1 VSSRAAVA
9 APAAPARRVIH
20 RAPPIV
26 VPRGPRR
33 LSGPARRAAPDR
45 GVRAPA
51 TSGGGIVLGLIAALE
66 RIANHRLLDRLLR
79 GRAWIGLVAF
89 ALIGIVTMQLGLLK
103 LSGGIGRAIEREA
116 LLQRE
121 NAALS
126 IENSELAAGE
136 RVQSLATRLGM
147 ELVPTGALRFL
158 TANPRTDLT
167 KAAAAV
173 SASARATP
181 RSSEESGEA
190 STTTASTQAAS
201 AEAQAP
207 TSTPTEPPSG
217 AAEQSSAASGEAAS
231 RGEGTS
237 HSESASSGESH
248 ARSGESA
255 TAPGEST
262 ASATPASGSEPS
274 GAAAPGTSG
283 SAEAGPAGGTQAGP
297 QG

>member
-9 APAAPARRVIH
+9 APPAPARRITH
-20 RAPPIV
+20 RAPPLV

-33 LSGPARRAAPDR
+33 VSGPARRTAPDR

-126 IENSELAAGE
+126 IENSELTAGE

-147 ELVPTGALRFL
+147 ELVPAGALRFL

-181 RSSEESGEA
+181 RSSEESGAA
-190 STTTASTQAAS
+190 STTTVSTQAAS
-201 AEAQAP
+201 AETQAP
-207 TSTPTEPPSG
+207 TPTEPPSG
-217 AAEQSSAASGEAAS
+217 AAEQSSAASGEGTS
-231 RGEGTS
+231 RGEGTPP
-237 HSESASSGESH
+237 SESASSGESH
-248 ARSGESA
+248 APSGESA

-262 ASATPASGSEPS
+262 ATATPASGSEPS
-274 GAAAPGTSG
+274 SAAVPAPNG

>member
-9 APAAPARRVIH
+9 APAAPARRIVH
-20 RAPPIV
+20 RPPPLV

-33 LSGPARRAAPDR
+33 VSGPARRKAPDR

-51 TSGGGIVLGLIAALE
+51 RSGGGVVLGLIDALE
-66 RIANHRLLDRLLR
+66 RVANHRLLDRLLR
-79 GRAWIGLVAF
+79 GSAWIGLVAF

-147 ELVPTGALRFL
+147 ELVPAGALRFL
-158 TANPRTDLT
+158 TAHPRTDLT

-181 RSSEESGEA
+181 RRSEESGSA
-190 STTTASTQAAS
+190 STTTVSAQPAS
-201 AEAQAP
+201 AETQAP
-207 TSTPTEPPSG
+207 APTEPRSG
-217 AAEQSSAASGEAAS
+217 GAEESSAASGESKSPA
-231 RGEGTS
+231 
-237 HSESASSGESH
+237 ESTSSGESR
-248 ARSGESA
+248 APSGESA
-255 TAPGEST
+255 TAPGESSAT
-262 ASATPASGSEPS
+262 ATPAAGSEPS
-274 GAAAPGTSG
+274 SAAVPAPNS
-283 SAEAGPAGGTQAGP
+283 SAEAAPAGGTQAGP

>member
-9 APAAPARRVIH
+9 APAAPARRVV
-20 RAPPIV
+20 RRPPPLV

-33 LSGPARRAAPDR
+33 VSGPARRKAPDR
-45 GVRAPA
+45 EVRAPA
-51 TSGGGIVLGLIAALE
+51 TSGGGVVLGLIDALE
-66 RIANHRLLDRLLR
+66 RVANHRLLDRLLR

-136 RVQSLATRLGM
+136 RVQSLATGLGM

-158 TANPRTDLT
+158 AANPRTDIT

-181 RSSEESGEA
+181 RSSEESGSA
-190 STTTASTQAAS
+190 STTTASAQPAS
-201 AEAQAP
+201 AETQA
-207 TSTPTEPPSG
+207 SASEPHSG
-217 AAEQSSAASGEAAS
+217 AAEQSSAASA
-231 RGEGTS
+231 
-237 HSESASSGESH
+237 ESKSPAESTSSGESH
-248 ARSGESA
+248 SPSGESA
-255 TAPGEST
+255 TAPRESGAAAT
-262 ASATPASGSEPS
+262 ATPSSGSEPS
-274 GAAAPGTSG
+274 SAAVPAPNS
-283 SAEAGPAGGTQAGP
+283 SAEVAPAGGTQAGP

>member
-1 VSSRAAVA
+1 MSSRAAVA
-9 APAAPARRVIH
+9 APAAPPRRVIH
-20 RAPPIV
+20 RAPPLV

-33 LSGPARRAAPDR
+33 VSGPARRTAPDR
-45 GVRAPA
+45 SVRAPA
-51 TSGGGIVLGLIAALE
+51 PSGGGIVLGLIAALE

-121 NAALS
+121 SAALS

-147 ELVPTGALRFL
+147 ELVPAGALRFL

-181 RSSEESGEA
+181 RSSEESGAA

-217 AAEQSSAASGEAAS
+217 AAEQSSAASGEA
-231 RGEGTS
+231 TS
-237 HSESASSGESH
+237 HSESASSGESN

-262 ASATPASGSEPS
+262 ASATPASGSES
-274 GAAAPGTSG
+274 SAAAAPGTSG